1 MTHML
6 RLQNAM
12 SDSDIQYSSFH
23 LLIFIQTGVAYG
35 HDRLDRLV
43 MAILVRTSMTV
54 CTLLHWSAS

>member
-43 MAILVRTSMTV
+43 MAIRP
-54 CTLLHWSAS
+54 